1 MLSSK
6 DYGSA
11 GEKQA
16 CDFLTRR
23 GCRIL
28 ATNYR
33 TRYGEIDI
41 IARHGKILCFV
52 EVKSRQV
59 ELQGHPFEAVT
70 LAKQRSISRAA
81 LLYLQEHEAGDVAVR
96 FDVIAV
102 RGSGTENIEWLP
114 NAFDARET

>member
-1 MLSSK
+1 MLSHK

-16 CDFLTRR
+16 CDFLARR

-28 ATNYR
+28 AVNYR

-41 IARHGKILCFV
+41 IARHGNTLCFV
-52 EVKSRQV
+52 EVKSRQG
-59 ELQGHPFEAVT
+59 ERQGHPFEAVT
-70 LAKQRSISRAA
+70 PAKQRSISRTA
-81 LLYLQEHEAGDVAVR
+81 LMYLQEHDAGDTAVR

-102 RGSGTENIEWLP
+102 RGSGSEDIEWLP
-114 NAFDARET
+114 NAFDARGT